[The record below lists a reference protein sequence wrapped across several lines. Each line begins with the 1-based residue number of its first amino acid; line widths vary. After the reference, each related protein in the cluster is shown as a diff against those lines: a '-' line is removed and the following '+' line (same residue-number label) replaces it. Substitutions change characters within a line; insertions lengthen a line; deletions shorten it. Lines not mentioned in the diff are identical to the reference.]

1 MRCPECNHNQ
11 KYKDGTRCNKCRY
24 QFVFRKKEDR
34 ISDFA
39 LRQTVQRLSDNGQQA
54 FTTTQLALAICRL
67 WRKKTLGPVGCGV
80 VAIIVSAIVGLFAFS
95 KWSWW
100 GGALILALLLPL
112 AIWLGRQEKSKLPF
126 DKARKIVDQYHQA
139 HPIQALADGTAFRH
153 QAATPDLQDPHY
165 APERIL
171 VVERDDLVDMLVRN
185 RFHLSA
191 KAVVVSRTGYPER
204 VFTACREFLRNHPDT
219 PVQLV
224 HDASPQGFAFAAQ
237 LADDSKWRFAHQR
250 LTDLGISR
258 SVLDNTSLLPWLSTR
273 RFRRNGAFGGNPAKM
288 LRAGYRVPLDYIGPK
303 PLIGLLSAAVVGG
316 LLLLAPEVL
325 NAASG
330 GEVEID
336 YG

>member
-1 MRCPECNHNQ
+1 MRCPECKHNQ

-80 VAIIVSAIVGLFAFS
+80 IALIASVIAGLFAFS
-95 KWSWW
+95 EWSWR

-112 AIWLGRQEKSKLPF
+112 AIWLGRREKSKLPF
-126 DKARKIVDQYHQA
+126 GKAREIINKYHQA
-139 HPIQALADGTAFRH
+139 HPIQALADGTAFRQ
-153 QAATPDLQDPHY
+153 QAATPDLHDPHY

-171 VVERDDLVDMLVRN
+171 VVERDDLVDMLIRN
-185 RFHLSA
+185 RFHLTA

-204 VFTACREFLRNHPDT
+204 VFAACREFLRNHPDT

-224 HDASPQGFAFAAQ
+224 HDASTQGFALAAQ
-237 LADDSKWRFAHQR
+237 LTDESKWRFARTR
-250 LTDLGISR
+250 LSDLGISR
-258 SVLDNTSLLPWLSTR
+258 AALQRGATLPWLPPALSR
-273 RFRRNGAFGGNPAKM
+273 SDGAFGGNPTEM
-288 LRAGYRVPLDYIGPK
+288 LRTGYRLPLDYVGPK
-303 PLIGLLSAAVVGG
+303 PLIGLLSAALVGG
-316 LLLLAPEVL
+316 ALLLAPEVL
-325 NAASG
+325 NAASSS
-330 GEVEID
+330 EVEID